1 MIELRYFVVYQ
12 LHIESTDLESK
23 SDTLSP
29 NIQDCSFIFDTSEP
43 PVLVGIVHASRLKE
57 SDRRKLG
64 SGEVDLTR
72 ILFVFSFLGYLADEV
87 RAPGLGLAV
96 PNSDFEGGGV
106 FADVDLLRNLENDL
120 NGRVNQ
126 VH

>member
-1 MIELRYFVVYQ
+1 MTKFGYFVIYQ
-12 LHIESTDLESK
+12 FHVESTDLECE

-29 NIQDCSFIFDTSEP
+29 NIKDCSFISNASQP
-43 PVLVGIVHASRLKE
+43 PVLVRVVHAPGLEE
-57 SDRRKLG
+57 SDWRELG
-64 SGEVDLTR
+64 GGEVDLAR
-72 ILFVFSFLGYLADEV
+72 VLFVFAFLGNLADEV

-106 FADVDLLRNLENDL
+106 FANVDLLRNLENDL